1 MLTDQLRAWKKKVW
15 ELAAETIANE
25 KPEEIEDWP

>member
-15 ELAAETIANE
+15 QLAADTIANE
-25 KPEEIEDWP
+25 EPEELDEW